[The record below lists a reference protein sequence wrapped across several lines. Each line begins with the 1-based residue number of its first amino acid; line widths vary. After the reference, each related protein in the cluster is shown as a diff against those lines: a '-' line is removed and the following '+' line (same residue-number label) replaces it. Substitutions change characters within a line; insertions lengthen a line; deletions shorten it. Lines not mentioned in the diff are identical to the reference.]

1 MIDCLVNAMVNPI
14 YILAAGGIA
23 GLVLKRER
31 VNKPAQK
38 NTGRLLPSQR
48 YVVQPR

>member
-1 MIDCLVNAMVNPI
+1 VDCLVNAMINPI

-31 VNKPAQK
+31 INKIAQK
-38 NTGRLLPSQR
+38 NVGRLMSSQR
-48 YVVQPR
+48 YVA